1 MKRFR
6 ALHSRGRIV
15 VGAALGVV
23 VAIAVVAVAHGMLG
37 SSADEKWWPA
47 VVAAGFGGGVVGAVL
62 GVEASGELP
71 DEGYDGLSDRPTDS
85 L

>member
-6 ALHSRGRIV
+6 ALHLRRRIAV
-15 VGAALGVV
+15 AAALGVV
-23 VAIAVVAVAHGMLG
+23 VAAVVVAVAHGILG
-37 SSADEKWWPA
+37 SSADKTWWPA
-47 VVAAGFGGGVVGAVL
+47 VVAAGFGGGVIGAVV

-71 DEGYDGLSDRPTDS
+71 DEGYDGLPDRPTES

>member
-15 VGAALGVV
+15 VGAALGIVI
-23 VAIAVVAVAHGMLG
+23 AIAVVVVAHGVLG
-37 SSADEKWWPA
+37 SSADAKWWPA
-47 VVAAGFGGGVVGAVL
+47 VVAAGFGGGVVGAVM

-71 DEGYDGLSDRPTDS
+71 DEGYDGLADRSTDS

>member
-6 ALHSRGRIV
+6 ALRSRRRIV
-15 VGAALGVV
+15 VGAVLGVV
-23 VAIAVVAVAHGMLG
+23 VAVVVLAVAHGILG
-37 SSADEKWWPA
+37 ASADENWWPA
-47 VVAAGFGGGVVGAVL
+47 VVAAGFGGAVIGAIL

-71 DEGYDGLSDRPTDS
+71 DEGYDGQPERRTES